1 MNRNNTSLMK
11 RINIRDANA
20 PLYLYQLFNIPIF

>member
-11 RINIRDANA
+11 RINIRDAFTS
-20 PLYLYQLFNIPIF
+20 LYLCQLPNIPIF